1 MTFVPYQPGI
11 LETLGGAN
19 QVQLQDGF
27 NEFEWTP
34 TWTDDDLSKQ
44 IVIRRGP
51 WGANNYQSFRIGQ
64 VHILADIYPEIDLDQ
79 YINSE
84 YFESATSD
92 FVSYDNTSF
101 WDGDVNKFPEES
113 SVGQIFISDNQDEDL
128 KQNCKLE
135 LNTGELSNKSISD
148 TSGNSNKGLLIG
160 DYKVKKNR
168 KGEPMRRDSFLKVP
182 KKESN
187 RDGAL

>member
-1 MTFVPYQPGI
+1 MTFVHYQPGI

-64 VHILADIYPEIDLDQ
+64 VHILADIYPEIYLDQ